1 MKLKY
6 DFEVMDVG
14 DSIVAIPV
22 GENASQLHAMI
33 TLSPDSKEVLEVMKD
48 FDNPVD
54 LLKKLLEL
62 HPEEE
67 KKELAQQLCDFLN
80 KLIREG
86 LLEP

>member
-6 DFEVMDVG
+6 DFEIMNVG
-14 DSIVAIPV
+14 DSIVAVPV
-22 GENASQLHAMI
+22 GENANQLRAMI

-48 FDNPVD
+48 SDNPED

-67 KKELAQQLCDFLN
+67 KNELAQQLCDFLN
-80 KLIREG
+80 KLIKEG